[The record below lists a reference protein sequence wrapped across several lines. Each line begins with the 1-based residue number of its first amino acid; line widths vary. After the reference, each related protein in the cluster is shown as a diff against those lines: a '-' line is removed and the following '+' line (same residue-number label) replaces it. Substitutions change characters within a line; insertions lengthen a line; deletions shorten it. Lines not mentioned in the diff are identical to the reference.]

1 MDMSS
6 TGIDISIIIPVYNGK
21 NKISKALNSV
31 LKQNFSGHKI
41 EVIMVD
47 DGSKDGSFD
56 YLESIKKAYET
67 REIMLVALKKKNEGV
82 ALTRNYGLKKANGKY
97 IMFLDQDDWIED
109 RCLETLW
116 IQAEKTNADLIISGV
131 NMVDDDGRIIET
143 WSLDPAKEWNKYR
156 ITAPW
161 GRLFRKKIIDENNLS
176 FFNTKISEDLYFNML
191 FFSYAEKIDVISYVG
206 YNWVQDK
213 LSESHNNWKKISEE
227 RNPLRMLNG
236 LENKMGTNGYL
247 KNKREEKQ
255 YFFTKYLIWYLLY
268 CGKNCTAEETKIL
281 INNIFG
287 WLDMHYPDYKKYSW
301 KRLGYPKGE
310 RISVKATVSL
320 TILLYQLKL
329 LPIFLK
335 IYREI

>member
-176 FFNTKISEDLYFNML
+176 FFNTKISEDL
-191 FFSYAEKIDVISYVG
+191 
-206 YNWVQDK
+206 
-213 LSESHNNWKKISEE
+213 
-227 RNPLRMLNG
+227 
-236 LENKMGTNGYL
+236 
-247 KNKREEKQ
+247 
-255 YFFTKYLIWYLLY
+255 
-268 CGKNCTAEETKIL
+268 
-281 INNIFG
+281 
-287 WLDMHYPDYKKYSW
+287 
-301 KRLGYPKGE
+301 
-310 RISVKATVSL
+310 
-320 TILLYQLKL
+320 
-329 LPIFLK
+329 
-335 IYREI
+335 

>member
-109 RCLETLW
+109 KCLETLW
-116 IQAEKTNADLIISGV
+116 IQAEKTNADLIIGGV

-143 WSLDPAKEWNKYR
+143 WNLDPAKEWNKYR

-161 GRLFRKKIIDENNLS
+161 GRLFRKKIIDENNLC

-227 RNPLRMLNG
+227 RNPLRMLNE

-281 INNIFG
+281 INNIFE
-287 WLDMHYPDYKKYSW
+287 WLDIHYPDYKKYSW
-301 KRLGYPKGE
+301 KKLGYPNGE
-310 RISVKATVSL
+310 RISVKMTVSL
-320 TILLYQLKL
+320 TILLYPLKL